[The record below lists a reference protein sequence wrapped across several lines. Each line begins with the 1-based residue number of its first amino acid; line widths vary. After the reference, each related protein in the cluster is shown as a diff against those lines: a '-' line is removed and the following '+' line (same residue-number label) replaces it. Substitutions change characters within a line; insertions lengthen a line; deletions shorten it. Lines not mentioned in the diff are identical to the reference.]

1 MMVSISLFLI
11 IVLYCMA
18 IAIALMRDKKVNP
31 DKFSGV
37 KITSYFAMIELFV
50 MLWFALRP
58 DAIKNIIFPQV
69 AVEYRS

>member
-1 MMVSISLFLI
+1 
-11 IVLYCMA
+11 MA